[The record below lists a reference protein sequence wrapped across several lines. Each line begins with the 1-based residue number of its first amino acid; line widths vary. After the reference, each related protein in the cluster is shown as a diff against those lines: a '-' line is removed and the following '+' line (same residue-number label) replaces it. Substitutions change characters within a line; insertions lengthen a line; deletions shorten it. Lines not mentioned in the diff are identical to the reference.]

1 MKNCIPTRHVKGHQ
15 ITWLTT
21 GCISIHKSSH
31 FFKENIAFTEYISP
45 LFMKK
50 LYFTMFSFVCD
61 GNKCTNLIIGCACY
75 LYFRDSNLMHDILLI
90 LSFCGKKH
98 LDNEVFAMQ
107 STRQCVI
114 YASLVSRYIHIENRL
129 YRFNAFKT

>member
-1 MKNCIPTRHVKGHQ
+1 M
-15 ITWLTT
+15 
-21 GCISIHKSSH
+21 
-31 FFKENIAFTEYISP
+31 
-45 LFMKK
+45 
-50 LYFTMFSFVCD
+50 CD

-107 STRQCVI
+107 STGN
-114 YASLVSRYIHIENRL
+114 VSYTLAWFQDISTSKIDYIGLMHLKHSHKHVRSV
-129 YRFNAFKT
+129 

>member
-1 MKNCIPTRHVKGHQ
+1 MAIKVHTENVTCLLLMNSSVYRMKICIPTRHVKGHK
-15 ITWLTT
+15 ITSLLGEYQFINLLAIFLLT
-21 GCISIHKSSH
+21 
-31 FFKENIAFTEYISP
+31 FPFTEYIYILSY
-45 LFMKK
+45 FFEKK
-50 LYFTMFSFVCD
+50 TYFNRFVCD

-114 YASLVSRYIHIENRL
+114 
-129 YRFNAFKT
+129 